1 MRGVAVIVVSQLGSG
16 VQEAA
21 LSWEIAGDGGRVSRR
36 LLALASPGEGVELG
50 IADVG
55 ESGRGPGVI
64 AGLRSARRGERTW
77 GNRSS
82 AASCR
87 SRATST
93 AADGRRSTW
102 SSCRRAVVGVVH
114 GGAGRRAAFVVGGGS
129 HVVITVGG
137 VLDKSRE
144 DTNNSWLCHQKVFAL
159 NEPKPHSII
168 FTQHLEGHVHLN
180 FSFHPFLRH
189 NNASAGWWKNML

>member
-1 MRGVAVIVVSQLGSG
+1 MRRVAVIVVSQLGSR

-21 LSWEIAGDGGRVSRR
+21 LPWEIAGDGGGVSRR

-55 ESGRGPGVI
+55 KSRRGSGVI
-64 AGLRSARRGERTW
+64 AGLRSARGGERTW

-82 AASCR
+82 AARCC
-87 SRATST
+87 SRATGT
-93 AADGRRSTW
+93 AADGRGSTR

-129 HVVITVGG
+129 HVVIAVGG
-137 VLDKSRE
+137 VLNKRRE
-144 DTNNSWLCHQKVFAL
+144 DRNNTWLCHQKTSSSSK
-159 NEPKPHSII
+159 PKPHSII
-168 FTQHLEGHVHLN
+168 LTQHIEGFVHHN
-180 FSFHPFLRH
+180 F
-189 NNASAGWWKNML
+189 